1 MPRRAGLLAFL
12 ALAVVSAP
20 GALTAQT
27 GPVFEGIAYR
37 GDAPFGGA
45 WVLLHHVSEGEQGTI
60 DSIRLPDDGAF
71 RFVLPAA
78 PDPAQSD
85 IYFATLRHHDVVYFS
100 PAVTSRTPL
109 DTVYAIQA
117 WDTVHAATDGSGLSL
132 QSRSVFFEPD
142 TIGWRVT
149 DLFQLRNDQDRTVVR
164 PSDEGHVWSY
174 PLPTEAANVETGEGE
189 ISLGVME
196 FEEGELVVRE
206 AIPPGERIFVARYS
220 VESPLITIPNRGMTE
235 ALDVLVRE
243 PAPAVEVEGLEMVDR
258 IELEAG
264 STYIRFSGVEIDA
277 PAVRV
282 VQGEEQARPQVEWV
296 ALLLAM
302 VLAGFG
308 VYILK
313 PSTQARPAAAGAPPA
328 RRGAILERIAH
339 LDEEFEGSGAP
350 SAERPVYERR
360 RRELLRQLKLLD

>member
-1 MPRRAGLLAFL
+1 MLWPAAI
-12 ALAVVSAP
+12 A
-20 GALTAQT
+20 AQN

-37 GDAPFGGA
+37 GEAPFAGA

-60 DSIRLPDDGAF
+60 DSLQLPEDGAF
-71 RFVLPAA
+71 RFVLPQA

-117 WDTVHAATDGSGLSL
+117 WDTVHAAPDGAGVSL

-164 PSDEGHVWSY
+164 PSDDGHVWSY
-174 PLPTEAANVETGEGE
+174 PLPAEARNVETGEGE

-196 FEEGELVVRE
+196 FEGGELVVRE
-206 AIPPGERIFVARYS
+206 ALPPGERIFVARYA
-220 VESPLITIPNRGMTE
+220 VESPLISIPNRGLAE

-277 PAVRV
+277 PSVRV
-282 VQGEEQARPQVEWV
+282 VQGQEESRPQVEWV

-308 VYILK
+308 VYILR
-313 PSTQARPAAAGAPPA
+313 PSGQPRPAAAPVAPGPSGRA
-328 RRGAILERIAH
+328 AILERIAH
-339 LDEEFEGSGAP
+339 LDEEFEHGGARA
-350 SAERPVYERR
+350 SDRTVYERR
-360 RRELLRQLKLLD
+360 RRELLRQLQLLD